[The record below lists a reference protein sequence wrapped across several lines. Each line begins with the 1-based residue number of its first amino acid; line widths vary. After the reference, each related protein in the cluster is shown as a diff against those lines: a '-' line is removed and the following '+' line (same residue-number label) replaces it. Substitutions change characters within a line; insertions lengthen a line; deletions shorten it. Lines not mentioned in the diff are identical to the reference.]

1 MQREVFSRE
10 LGLAYGVTNG
20 RLQAKE
26 SHLLFQII
34 VGVLSVIFVFYS
46 DLPLLSVDHP
56 VSRKIQLTTVIG
68 LILIKALVITLSPS
82 P

>member
-26 SHLLFQII
+26 SHLLFQIL
-34 VGVLSVIFVFYS
+34 VGVLSLIFLFYS

-56 VSRKIQLTTVIG
+56 GS
-68 LILIKALVITLSPS
+68 
-82 P
+82 